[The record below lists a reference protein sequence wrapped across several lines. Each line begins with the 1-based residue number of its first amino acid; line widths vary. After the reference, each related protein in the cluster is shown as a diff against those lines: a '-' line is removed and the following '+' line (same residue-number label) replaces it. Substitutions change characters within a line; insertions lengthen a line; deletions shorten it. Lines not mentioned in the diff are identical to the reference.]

1 MKVKKHEGLTTL
13 MIDLEGTLDQ
23 FNVTEVRK
31 RIMEAARKA
40 KMDIVI
46 NFEHLRHAAPEAL
59 QALLD
64 RSQLQR
70 LAPAV
75 RIKAMNLKASF
86 QQAVDDLQVAG
97 LEVSQEDLRK

>member
-1 MKVKKHEGLTTL
+1 
-13 MIDLEGTLDQ
+13 
-23 FNVTEVRK
+23 
-31 RIMEAARKA
+31 
-40 KMDIVI
+40 
-46 NFEHLRHAAPEAL
+46 
-59 QALLD
+59 
-64 RSQLQR
+64 